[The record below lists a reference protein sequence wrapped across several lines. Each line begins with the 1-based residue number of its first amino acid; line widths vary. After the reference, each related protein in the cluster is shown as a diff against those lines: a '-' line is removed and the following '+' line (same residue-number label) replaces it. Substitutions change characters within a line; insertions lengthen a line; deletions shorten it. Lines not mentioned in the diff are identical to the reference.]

1 VISLHIAAM
10 YLPSLVTGRLVDR
23 VGRLPMAVAA
33 GVTLLAAGLVAA
45 LSPGDSMPL
54 LTLALVLLGL
64 GWNFGLISGT
74 ALIVDSTP
82 VTTRARTQGTVDVL
96 IALSG
101 AGGGALSGMVVD
113 ATSFAVLSLG
123 GGCLAVLLLPVV
135 AWHRRARRP
144 VAGQAG
150 P

>member
-1 VISLHIAAM
+1 
-10 YLPSLVTGRLVDR
+10 
-23 VGRLPMAVAA
+23 
-33 GVTLLAAGLVAA
+33 
-45 LSPGDSMPL
+45 
-54 LTLALVLLGL
+54 
-64 GWNFGLISGT
+64 
-74 ALIVDSTP
+74 